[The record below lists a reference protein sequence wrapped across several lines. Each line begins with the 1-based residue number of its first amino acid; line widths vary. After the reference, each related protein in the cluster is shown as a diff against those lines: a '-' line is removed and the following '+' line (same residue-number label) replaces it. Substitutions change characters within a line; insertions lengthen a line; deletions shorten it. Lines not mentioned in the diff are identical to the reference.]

1 MATAMLMRFPGITP
15 DIYDEAREKI
25 GWERDPAPGGLF
37 HAAGWDDGV
46 LRVFDI
52 WESAADFERFA
63 TERLGPGLAE
73 MGIHDKPEVTLY
85 EVHATFQPAPLPV

>member
-15 DIYDEAREKI
+15 AIYDEACERI
-25 GWERDPAPGGLF
+25 GWERDPAPGGIF
-37 HAAGWDDGV
+37 HAAGFDEGV

-73 MGIHDKPEVTLY
+73 MGITEQPEVRMY
-85 EVHATFQPAPLPV
+85 EVHRTFQPVPLPA